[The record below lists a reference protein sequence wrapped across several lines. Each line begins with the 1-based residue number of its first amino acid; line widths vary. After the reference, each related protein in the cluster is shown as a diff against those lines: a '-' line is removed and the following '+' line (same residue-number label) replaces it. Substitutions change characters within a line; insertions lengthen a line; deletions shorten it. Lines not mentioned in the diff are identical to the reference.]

1 MTTLLE
7 AHTVTAEI
15 ERLLAEFPELAED
28 EDLRRDTIEG
38 QTDAFAILAEMAD
51 RIAHASE
58 MQKAIKARVDTIKS
72 RADRYAKAE
81 EAWRRFAFRI
91 MQAAQLRKAELP
103 EATISIRAV
112 PPSAIVTDEAALPEW
127 AWRVKKEID
136 KSAIKDRL
144 KAGEFV
150 PGAEM
155 TNGSETLSVRT

>member
-1 MTTLLE
+1 
-7 AHTVTAEI
+7 
-15 ERLLAEFPELAED
+15 
-28 EDLRRDTIEG
+28 
-38 QTDAFAILAEMAD
+38 MAD

-136 KSAIKDRL
+136 KTAIKDRL

-155 TNGSETLSVRT
+155 TNGSETLSVRS